1 MSNSMNI
8 VLQQIPTAFNIDIKR
23 KKLYSDLKMYLL
35 NIQHSHAILPLVKEM
50 SCELVYNR

>member
-1 MSNSMNI
+1 MNI